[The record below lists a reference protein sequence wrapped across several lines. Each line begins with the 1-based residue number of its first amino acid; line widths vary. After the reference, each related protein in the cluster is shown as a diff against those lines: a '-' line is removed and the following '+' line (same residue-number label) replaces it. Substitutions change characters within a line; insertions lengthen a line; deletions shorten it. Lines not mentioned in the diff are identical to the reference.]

1 MARAVDHDVVI
12 IGFGP
17 VGSTLAALLAARDV
31 TVHVIDRDTDI
42 YPLPRA
48 VHFDQEIMRVLQEVG
63 IADELSAAT
72 IVNPGMD
79 FLTADRQVL
88 LSMRPD
94 GTTPSGWPASMF
106 FHQPDLERRLRDRAV
121 ELGAT
126 TALGVGVTEVVDLGD
141 HVLVSLADGTSV
153 TASYVVGCDGARST
167 VRKQLGIEMHDLQF
181 EEPWLVVDL
190 VLRPG
195 VEPPAALALQV
206 CDPARPTTLVPMP
219 SPRFRF
225 EFMLIEGD
233 DPETIQ
239 QPATV
244 RSMLAG
250 WMEPDDAAVERAA
263 VYTFHGLI
271 AAEWRRGRV
280 LLAGD
285 AAHQTP
291 PFLGQGMCAG
301 IRDAANL
308 AWKLHRVVRDS
319 SPEALLDTYQAE
331 RVPHVEDLVG
341 AAVGFGRLICTTDVA
356 VAARRDADMLA
367 ARAAGGGH
375 VGSIAAAALT
385 SGPLVTPGCGQQS
398 QQPTVDG
405 IRFDE
410 LVGRRF
416 AVVARSSTLLT
427 GPGADWW
434 RDRGAV
440 MLDAATTPALA
451 SVLDA
456 AGGADVVVVR
466 PDRYVLH
473 SGDELPVPT
482 SATCDLLPA

>member
-1 MARAVDHDVVI
+1 
-12 IGFGP
+12 
-17 VGSTLAALLAARDV
+17 
-31 TVHVIDRDTDI
+31 
-42 YPLPRA
+42 
-48 VHFDQEIMRVLQEVG
+48 LQEVG
-63 IADELSAAT
+63 IAEELST
-72 IVNPGMD
+72 VTVVNPGMD

-126 TALGVGVTEVVDLGD
+126 TTLGVAVTELVDRGD
-141 HVLVSLADGTSV
+141 HVAVSLADGTSV

-195 VEPPAALALQV
+195 VEQPAPLALQV

-219 SPRFRF
+219 APRFRF

-233 DPETIQ
+233 DPEAIQ
-239 QPATV
+239 QPDTV

-341 AAVGFGRLICTTDVA
+341 AAVGFGRLICTTDPV
-356 VAARRDADMLA
+356 VAAQRDADMLA

-385 SGPLVTPGCGQQS
+385 SGPLVSVGSGQQS

-405 IRFDE
+405 RRLDDV
-410 LVGRRF
+410 VGGRF
-416 AVVARSSTLLT
+416 AVVARSSALLF
-427 GPGADWW
+427 GEGADWW
-434 RDRGAV
+434 RARGAV
-440 MLDAATTPALA
+440 LLDAVTTPAVA

-456 AGGADVVVVR
+456 AHADVVVVR

-473 SGDELPVPT
+473 AGDTVRVPDP
-482 SATCDLLPA
+482 ATRDLLPA